1 LLIQLVSL
9 FQSQPD
15 KPVNR
20 FKFYV
25 HDLSSEAAGEILEWT
40 TSETVAAD
48 ILKWIEKGYCAMHIT
63 RIGSDLRTKYDIDPL
78 ID

>member
-1 LLIQLVSL
+1 
-9 FQSQPD
+9 
-15 KPVNR
+15 
-20 FKFYV
+20 V
-25 HDLSSEAAGEILEWT
+25 HDLSSESAGEVLEWT

-63 RIGSDLRTKYDIDPL
+63 RKGSDLKTRYDIDPL